1 MGHVLE
7 VHQEQI
13 LLDYHHLRLHLLHL
27 HLHRQDDKAK
37 KLGIF
42 SLQVESAPVKVDF
55 PDGVYPNL
63 VTGERVVV
71 EKGTVQCIGRPII
84 ISANL

>member
-1 MGHVLE
+1 M
-7 VHQEQI
+7 
-13 LLDYHHLRLHLLHL
+13 R
-27 HLHRQDDKAK
+27 RSSRWAF
-37 KLGIF
+37 F